1 MKKFSLI
8 SSCQRMMYKY
18 SFFTIL
24 TAMSLA
30 YSSLVFH
37 PQARAQ
43 NLPSTAE
50 LQNYADTLLR
60 MEPLRQEAFEKIKKI
75 MPKHRGGVP
84 TIACN
89 DRNSINTLPNQA
101 RGVAVNF
108 CQRYQSIV
116 SENDMTIDRFNQ
128 ITEIINGNE
137 NLQDSIYD
145 LLLNSQKQENE

>member
-8 SSCQRMMYKY
+8 SSCQRMIYKY
-18 SFFTIL
+18 SYFTIIA
-24 TAMSLA
+24 TITFA
-30 YSSLVFH
+30 YTLLVFD

-50 LQNYADTLLR
+50 LENYADTLLR